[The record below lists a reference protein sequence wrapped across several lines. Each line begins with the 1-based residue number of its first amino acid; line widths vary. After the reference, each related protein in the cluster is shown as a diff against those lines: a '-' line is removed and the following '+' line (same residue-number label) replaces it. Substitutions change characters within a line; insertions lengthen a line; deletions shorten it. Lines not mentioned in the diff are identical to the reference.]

1 MEFNSAA
8 LMAGAGLLGGV
19 LQNRAGKAASARQM
33 AFQERMSSTA
43 YQRAMADMRK
53 AGLNPLLAYSQGGA
67 SAPAGAS
74 YNPVNVGQAAA
85 QGYQAGASGES
96 SIASALQSTEQAK
109 KLAEDTKMVEQQ
121 LQINSDLHK
130 ERWMRLT
137 ATMGPDNVI
146 AMAVGVMS
154 GVPLD
159 KLVQGKGVSNDKTI
173 AKMIEYFQSY
183 KSLVSREYAGVRE
196 TGGKII
202 DRATQ
207 GVKNVA
213 KMATD
218 AIESLLDESEF
229 WQELSKEYFK

>member
-1 MEFNSAA
+1 MG
-8 LMAGAGLLGGV
+8 GAGLLGGV
-19 LQNRAGKAASARQM
+19 LQNRAGKVASARQM

-96 SIASALQSTEQAK
+96 SIASAAQSTEQAK
-109 KLAEDTKMVEQQ
+109 KLVQDTKMVKQE
-121 LQINSDLHK
+121 LKIKSELHK
-130 ERWMRLT
+130 ERWQKLT

-146 AMAVGVMS
+146 AMAVGVMQ

-159 KLVQGKGVSNDKTI
+159 KLVQGKGVVNDKTI
-173 AKMIEYFQSY
+173 EKMIEYFQGY
-183 KSLVSREYAGVRE
+183 KSFLSTEYSGYRQAGTKFMDREVSAAVD
-196 TGGKII
+196 T
-202 DRATQ
+202 
-207 GVKNVA
+207 V
-213 KMATD
+213 KMAKD
-218 AIESLLDESEF
+218 AIERLLDNSEF
-229 WQELSKEYFK
+229 FQDLKQHSKEFFK